1 MNRFTKVLVANRGE
15 IAVRVIRGARRC
27 GYRTVAVYSDAD
39 ADALHVREADEAV
52 RIGPPPARESY
63 LSIEKILAAAR
74 ASGAQAVHPGY
85 GFLSE
90 NAAFSQACKDAGLV
104 FVGPDAPSI
113 EAMGSK
119 SAAKERMLKARVP
132 CVPGFQGADQS
143 DDNLVAQCRKI
154 GAPVMIKAAAG
165 GGGRGMRLVHE
176 EGQLLEAIRSARS
189 EAANAFGSGE
199 LLIERAVVDAR
210 HVEIQVF
217 GDRHGNV
224 IFLGER
230 DCSIQRR
237 NQKVVEE
244 APSPA
249 VDEKLRRAMGE
260 AAVAAARAVN
270 YVGAGTVEFLLGR
283 DKQFYFLEMNTR
295 LQVEHPVTEMV
306 YGVDLVEWQLRVAQG
321 EKLPLTQDE
330 VLARRRGWAIE
341 VRLCAEDPAENYL
354 PQTGRVLNWFAP
366 GDSAPVGAGH
376 ARDVAAM
383 GRSHGSAIRVDSYLR
398 DGVEIS
404 PYYDSM
410 QAKIIAWGED
420 REQART
426 RLIHALDDTLLLGV
440 TSNRDYLLDVLRT
453 EAFAS
458 GDFSTA
464 FVGRYFPQ
472 EQLKAGKPTPRQLA
486 LAVIALYQDEAQRL
500 LADAGLPDE
509 YLGWHNS
516 HETPADFKLKWR
528 TTEFALDVLV
538 HDGHLFTTE
547 VDGVPIRIDVVRR
560 EPCAFDYI
568 VAPAAGSGAEALRGR
583 AWYARHGD
591 QVFIC
596 AEGRTWGFTDLTYAP
611 AAAAGAGADGRILAN
626 SDGRIVNVLVQPGDA
641 VKKGQTLVV
650 LEAMKMEFQLTTPVD
665 GTVTTVGVAAGA
677 QVKGRQLLVQVAPA
691 A

>member
-1 MNRFTKVLVANRGE
+1 VTRSTRFSKVLVANRGE
-15 IAVRVIRGARRC
+15 IAVRVIRGAKQC

-52 RIGPPPARESY
+52 RLGPPPARESY
-63 LSIEKILAAAR
+63 LSIEKIIAAAKT
-74 ASGAQAVHPGY
+74 SGAQAVHPGY

-104 FVGPDAPSI
+104 FVGPDAGSI

-119 SAAKERMLKARVP
+119 SAAKERMLKAKVP
-132 CVPGFQGADQS
+132 CVPGYQGADQS
-143 DDNLVAQCRKI
+143 DEHLLQQCKKV
-154 GAPVMIKAAAG
+154 GLPVMIKAAAG

-176 EGQLLEAIRSARS
+176 DGKLLEAIKSARS

-249 VDEKLRRAMGE
+249 VDEKLRLAMGQ
-260 AAVAAARAVN
+260 AAVAAAKAVN

-295 LQVEHPVTEMV
+295 LQVEHPVTELV

-321 EKLPLTQDE
+321 EKLPLTQE
-330 VLARRRGWAIE
+330 QVLACRKGWAIE
-341 VRLCAEDPAENYL
+341 VRLCAEDPSQNYL
-354 PQTGRVLNWFAP
+354 PQTGTVLRWRAP
-366 GDSAPVGAGH
+366 ELAHVRTDT
-376 ARDVAAM
+376 
-383 GRSHGSAIRVDSYLR
+383 YLR

-404 PYYDSM
+404 PFYDSM
-410 QAKIIAWGED
+410 QAKVIAWGDD
-420 REQART
+420 RATART

-464 FVGRYFPQ
+464 FVGEHFPQ
-472 EQLKAGKPTPRQLA
+472 DKLQSDQPTARQLA
-486 LAVIALYQDEAQRL
+486 LAAVALYLDAAQRL
-500 LADAGLPDE
+500 LAEAGLHDE

-516 HETPADFKLKWR
+516 HETPAEFKLKWR
-528 TTEFALDVLV
+528 DREHMLDVMV
-538 HDGHLFTTE
+538 HDGHAFAID
-547 VDGVPIRIDVVRR
+547 VGDAKVQVDVVRR
-560 EPCAFDYI
+560 EPGSFDYI
-568 VAPAAGSGAEALRGR
+568 TDGTRGR
-583 AWYARHGD
+583 AHYARQGD
-591 QVFIC
+591 QVFLC
-596 AEGRTWGFTDLTYAP
+596 AEGRTYGLADLTYAA
-611 AAAAGAGADGRILAN
+611 AAAAGAGADGRITAN
-626 SDGRIVNVLVQPGDA
+626 SDGKIVAVHVQAGDS

-665 GTVTTVGVAAGA
+665 GKVETVSVVTGA
-677 QVKGRQLLVQVAPA
+677 QVKSRQLLVQVTPA